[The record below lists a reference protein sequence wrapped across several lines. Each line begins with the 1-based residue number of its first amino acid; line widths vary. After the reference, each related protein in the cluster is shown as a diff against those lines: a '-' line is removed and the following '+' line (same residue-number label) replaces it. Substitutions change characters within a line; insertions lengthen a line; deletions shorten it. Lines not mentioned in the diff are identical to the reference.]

1 MPSLAA
7 TTPARSCM
15 SRRLRAEPHA
25 RRDITVQMHGG
36 RTFLVDLA
44 LVLSVAA
51 VTTIVFR
58 RLRQPV
64 VLGYVLA
71 GVIVGPHIPIPL
83 FVDPERIQTLSELG
97 VILVMFSVG
106 LELSIRQL
114 VRVLPTAG
122 PTGLVQQGAM
132 LWLGYLVGQ
141 AFGWTTRES
150 MFCGAMVAISSTMV
164 VAKVFAEQGVRGKVS
179 ELVFGVLVM
188 QDLTAVLLLAL
199 LTALSS
205 GAGVSG
211 TALFLSSGRL
221 IAFLLGMVIAGF
233 VIVPRFIRFVRRL
246 RSPETL
252 LVTSIGLCFGL
263 AVLAQELGYS
273 VALGA
278 FVAGSLVAESGEGE
292 RVEQLVR
299 SVRDV
304 FAAVFFVSVG
314 MIVDPSMIAGEWPAV
329 LVLTLVVL
337 VGQVGSVS
345 LGCFL
350 SGHDVRTSIQAGMSL
365 AQIGEFSFIIA
376 GVGVKLGAIRPSLYP
391 VAVAV
396 AVITT
401 FITPWLIRVSK
412 PVALYVDRRL
422 PKRLQTFATL
432 YGGWLEQ
439 LRGAKKDTSG
449 QSAGRLFRLMLLD
462 AAAIAFVVIGVSVN
476 QRFLIG
482 WLGGLGFSRSLSI
495 AAIVLGGLALC
506 APFFFGILSL
516 ARSLGR
522 ILTAALWPSA
532 VPAGEGGAAPTPPR
546 ALLVTVQL
554 AIVLLVGLPLLALT
568 QPFLPALYGSVLFA
582 LILAALGVTFWRSA
596 ENLQE
601 HVRAG
606 AEIIV
611 AALARQAEHPERL
624 TLENV
629 QPLLPTLGELTPV
642 KLQPTC
648 AAVGKTLAQLNLRGL
663 TGATVVAI
671 TRGTRGIV
679 PNATELLQ
687 AGDVLALAGSHEV
700 VDHAVALLR
709 RGRHVAGQSEGSE
722 APVAAT
728 DSLPAT
734 DGTIP

>member
-1 MPSLAA
+1 
-7 TTPARSCM
+7 
-15 SRRLRAEPHA
+15 
-25 RRDITVQMHGG
+25 MHGG
-36 RTFLVDLA
+36 RTILVDLA

-83 FVDPERIQTLSELG
+83 FVDAERIHTLSELG

-106 LELSIRQL
+106 LEFSIRQL

-122 PTGLVQQGAM
+122 PTGLIQQGAM
-132 LWLGYLVGQ
+132 LWLGYLAGQ
-141 AFGWTTRES
+141 SLCWTSRES
-150 MFCGAMVAISSTMV
+150 MFTGAMVAISSTMV
-164 VAKVFAEQGVRGKVS
+164 VAKVFAEQGVRGKVT
-179 ELVFGVLVM
+179 ELVFGVLIM
-188 QDLTAVLLLAL
+188 QDLSAVLLLAL
-199 LTALSS
+199 LTAISS

-233 VIVPRFIRFVRRL
+233 LIVPRSIRFVRKL

-252 LVTSIGLCFGL
+252 LVASIGLCFGM
-263 AVLAQELGYS
+263 AVLAQQLGYS

-278 FVAGSLVAESGEGE
+278 FVAGSLVAESGEGH

-314 MIVDPSMIAGEWPAV
+314 MIVDPSMIVSEWAAV
-329 LVLTLVVL
+329 LVLTLVVI
-337 VGQVGSVS
+337 VGQVSSVS
-345 LGCFL
+345 IGCFL

-376 GVGVKLGAIRPSLYP
+376 GVGVQLGAIRPALYP

-401 FITPWLIRVSK
+401 FVTPWFIRVSK

-439 LRGAKKDTSG
+439 LRTTKKDDRG
-449 QSAGRLFRLMLLD
+449 QSPGRLLRLILLD
-462 AAAIAFVVIGVSVN
+462 AAAIAFIVIGVSVN
-476 QRFLIG
+476 QRFL
-482 WLGGLGFSRSLSI
+482 LRELAELGFSRGLSRT
-495 AAIVLGGLALC
+495 AMVLGAFALS
-506 APFFFGILSL
+506 APFFIGILRL

-522 ILTAALWPSA
+522 IMTAALWPTS
-532 VPAGEGGAAPTPPR
+532 VPADGDGGAPAPPR

-554 AIVLLVGLPLLALT
+554 VIVLIVGLPLLALT
-568 QPFLPALYGSVLFA
+568 QPFLPALYGSVLFGV
-582 LILAALGVTFWRSA
+582 ILAALGVTFWRSA

-611 AALARQAEHPERL
+611 EALARQASFSGRL
-624 TLENV
+624 TLENLH
-629 QPLLPTLGELTPV
+629 PLLPTLGDLTPV
-642 KLQPTC
+642 KLEPTC

-671 TRGTRGIV
+671 TRGTHGIV
-679 PNATELLQ
+679 PNAAERLQ
-687 AGDVLALAGSHEV
+687 AGDVLALAGSHDV
-700 VDHAVALLR
+700 VDTAVALVR
-709 RGRHVAGQSEGSE
+709 RGARPDGAPPGLSDEPPPGVPSTPVQGGS
-722 APVAAT
+722 A
-728 DSLPAT
+728 
-734 DGTIP
+734 

>member
-1 MPSLAA
+1 VTAIFMGAGF
-7 TTPARSCM
+7 C
-15 SRRLRAEPHA
+15 RADGHRHNP
-25 RRDITVQMHGG
+25 RDITVQMHGG
-36 RTFLVDLA
+36 RTILVDLA

-51 VTTIVFR
+51 VTTILFR

-83 FVDPERIQTLSELG
+83 FVDPERIHTLSELG

-122 PTGLVQQGAM
+122 PTGLIQQGAM

-188 QDLTAVLLLAL
+188 QDLSAVLLLAL

-233 VIVPRFIRFVRRL
+233 VIVPRFMRFVRKL

-314 MIVDPSMIAGEWPAV
+314 MIVDPGMIVGEWPAV
-329 LVLTLVVL
+329 VVLTLVVL
-337 VGQVGSVS
+337 IGQVGSVS

-350 SGHDVRTSIQAGMSL
+350 SGNDVRTSIQAGMSL

-391 VAVAV
+391 VGVAV

-401 FITPWLIRVSK
+401 FITPWFIRISK

-439 LRGAKKDTSG
+439 LRGAKKDARG
-449 QSAGRLFRLMLLD
+449 QSPGRLIRLMLLD
-462 AAAIAFVVIGVSVN
+462 AAAIAFIVIGVSVN
-476 QRFLIG
+476 KRGLLH
-482 WLGGLGFSRSLSI
+482 WLAGLGFSRGLSI
-495 AAIVLGGLALC
+495 VAMMIGAFTLC
-506 APFFFGILSL
+506 APFLFGILSL

-522 ILTAALWPSA
+522 SLTAALWPSA
-532 VPAGEGGAAPTPPR
+532 PAAGEGGTAPPR

-568 QPFLPALYGSVLFA
+568 QPFLPALYGSALFA
-582 LILAALGVTFWRSA
+582 VILAALGVTFWRSA

-629 QPLLPTLGELTPV
+629 HPLLPTLGDLTPV
-642 KLQPTC
+642 NLLPTC
-648 AAVGKTLAQLNLRGL
+648 AAVGKTLGQLNLRGL

-671 TRGTRGIV
+671 TRGTKGIV
-679 PNATELLQ
+679 PTAMEILQ

-700 VDHAVALLR
+700 VEHAVTLLR
-709 RGRHVAGQSEGSE
+709 RGRHVAGQPENSE
-722 APVAAT
+722 APVAPT
-728 DSLPAT
+728 DSLPAS
-734 DGTIP
+734 DGRGT